1 MRLGSQ
7 PTVEAPL
14 ALRGEGKARDCLIP
28 IQVVG
33 LHPVKALGAAQIETR
48 LKDRSEHLQLADV
61 EPPLAGP
68 ACIRSPDQ
76 LARERLRIRPP
87 LLEAAG
93 APLTNGAPSAGVEVR
108 DDFPLCLPP

>member
-7 PTVEAPL
+7 PTVEAQL
-14 ALRGEGKARDCLIP
+14 VLRGEGKARDCLIP

-48 LKDRSEHLQLADV
+48 LKDRSEPLQLADV

-93 APLTNGAPSAGVEVR
+93 AQITKGAPAAGGE
-108 DDFPLCLPP
+108 PPAELPPCPA